1 MLLAFELAEREAA
14 DSKGNDEKGQ
24 VELNFVVVGG
34 GPTGVEL
41 AGTLAE
47 ISHQVLTNEFHSID
61 PKELA
66 SRCLKAG
73 RASACLS

>member
-14 DSKGNDEKGQ
+14 TTGQ
-24 VELNFVVVGG
+24 HKPLSFVIVGG

-47 ISHQVLTNEFHSID
+47 ISNRS
-61 PKELA
+61 
-66 SRCLKAG
+66 
-73 RASACLS
+73 LSDDFRNINPEANSHHPARSWTIGTRFLSGGFA